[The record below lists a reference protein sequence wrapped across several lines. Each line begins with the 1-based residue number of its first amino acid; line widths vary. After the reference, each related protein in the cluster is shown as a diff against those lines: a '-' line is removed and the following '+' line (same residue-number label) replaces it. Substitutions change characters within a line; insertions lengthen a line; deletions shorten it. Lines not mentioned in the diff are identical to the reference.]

1 MRREISIPTEKG
13 GPEIVK
19 EGGRFETRNT
29 YVKKRT
35 GAKGYGDEVNN
46 YKKRKK
52 LCGEDLKDKEK
63 GDCMKTYMET

>member
-1 MRREISIPTEKG
+1 M
-13 GPEIVK
+13 K